1 MKTINYSE
9 LREHLKDN
17 LDFVLQ
23 EDAELLVKR
32 PGEKGNV
39 IILSEA
45 SYSSYVETAYLLST
59 KANREHLKKSIEEA
73 KDGKLTFIEP
83 DDLWK

>member
-1 MKTINYSE
+1 MKVINYSE

-39 IILSEA
+39 VIISEA
-45 SYSSYVETAYLLST
+45 TYSSVMETSYLMSNE
-59 KANREHLKKSIEEA
+59 ANKHHLLESIKEIKE
-73 KDGKLTFIEP
+73 GKVTSIDI

>member
-1 MKTINYSE
+1 MKVINYSD

-32 PGEKGNV
+32 PGGKGNV
-39 IILSEA
+39 VILSQA
-45 SYSSYVETAYLLST
+45 SYSSTIETAYLLST
-59 KANREHLKKSIEEA
+59 EANRKHLLESIKQA
-73 KDGKLTFIEP
+73 KEGKVTLLDI
-83 DDLWK
+83 DNLWK

>member
-1 MKTINYSE
+1 MKTINYSD

-17 LDFVLQ
+17 LDFVLE

-32 PGEKGNV
+32 PGRKGNL

-45 SYSSYVETAYLLST
+45 SYSSIIETAYLLST
-59 KANREHLKKSIEEA
+59 EANRRHLLEGIKQAKEE
-73 KDGKLTFIEP
+73 KGTTIDL
-83 DDLWK
+83 DNLWK